1 MKGPLSDRT
10 AVVTGASRGLGRAM
24 AVALAGAG
32 ARVAITGRDMIALQ
46 GTLDAIEEIGGQA
59 TAYALD
65 VTDAAAVD
73 PFARQA
79 WADLGHVDAV
89 FANAGINFVRPSLE
103 TTDADMLRLFDA
115 NVLGTFRT
123 LRAFGAPMLQRG
135 SGKLITLASDVGL
148 RGVPEW
154 LAYGVSKAAIVA
166 MTKTLAW
173 EWAPK
178 LTVNAISPGAF
189 ATDMNS
195 HLLAID
201 EVKSGLEQATPLGR
215 VGRADEIGPLTVF
228 LAGAGSDFMTGQV
241 VCIDGGIQRS

>member
-1 MKGPLSDRT
+1 MTGLLSGRT

-24 AVALAGAG
+24 AIALTQAGAK
-32 ARVAITGRDMIALQ
+32 VAVTGRDMVALEA
-46 GTLDAIEEIGGQA
+46 TMEAVAKAGGQA
-59 TAYALD
+59 KAYELD
-65 VTDAAAVD
+65 VTDADAVD
-73 PFARQA
+73 RFARQS
-79 WADLGHVDAV
+79 WADLGPVDAV

-103 TTDADMLRLFDA
+103 TTDADMQRLFDA

-123 LRAFGAPMLQRG
+123 LRAFGGPMLERG

-195 HLLAID
+195 HLLAIA

-215 VGRADEIGPLTVF
+215 VGRVDEIGPLTVF
-228 LAGAGSDFMTGQV
+228 LAGPGSDFMTGQV

>member
-1 MKGPLSDRT
+1 MSEQLSGRM

-24 AVALAGAG
+24 AIALAQAG
-32 ARVAITGRDMIALQ
+32 AKVAITGRDLVALEA
-46 GTLDAIEEIGGQA
+46 TLEAIGKAGGQA
-59 TAYALD
+59 KAYELD
-65 VTDAAAVD
+65 ITDAGAVD
-73 PFARQA
+73 AFARSA

-103 TTDADMLRLFDA
+103 TTDADMQRLFDA

-123 LRAFGAPMLQRG
+123 LRAFGGPMLERG
-135 SGKLITLASDVGL
+135 SGKFITLASDVGL

-195 HLLAID
+195 HLLAIP
-201 EVKSGLEQATPLGR
+201 EVKNGLEQATPLGR
-215 VGRADEIGPLTVF
+215 VGRVDEIGPLTVF
-228 LAGAGSDFMTGQV
+228 LAGPGSDFMTGQV
-241 VCIDGGIQRS
+241 ICIDGGIQRS